1 MGALYIPN
9 PVLAKTRRCLL
20 LKRHQVKK

>member
-9 PVLAKTRRCLL
+9 PGLAKARRCLL